1 MTIRGNEACWDMLQR
16 VFELAATHGGFDPS
30 TLQAQFGSAVVEGNK
45 NLQLEETVAERQ
57 ASANPSRGGIAPDAP
72 PVASTSAAPD
82 APDPGAS
89 DGGVAP
95 SKEPYHI

>member
-1 MTIRGNEACWDMLQR
+1 MTIKGNESCWDMLQR

-30 TLQAQFGSAVVEGNK
+30 KLQAQFGSAVVEGNRG
-45 NLQLEETVAERQ
+45 LQLEETDAERQ
-57 ASANPSRGGIAPDAP
+57 ASASPTRGGIAPDAP
-72 PVASTSAAPD
+72 PQSAAPD
-82 APDPGAS
+82 APDPGALT

>member
-1 MTIRGNEACWDMLQR
+1 MTIKGNEPCWDMLQR

-45 NLQLEETVAERQ
+45 NLQMVEKAAERQ
-57 ASANPSRGGIAPDAP
+57 ADPDADGG
-72 PVASTSAAPD
+72 AAPD
-82 APDPGAS
+82 DPLP

-95 SKEPYHI
+95 PPKEPYHI